1 MKLLEEEVK
10 YLKETNLQQ
19 TATIAT
25 LKAMLDDRQSQDR
38 TISTPTGI
46 INNNNNNN
54 VLAMTRAV
62 TFPATLSHVE
72 RNTNPTHHQMI
83 ETPMKELIRHE
94 SLKREIQNVN
104 LNSLTPHQRN
114 RLAALVNPLQRRID
128 FLREELRQQKERES
142 QQMQQEQQVLAN
154 NTATNLIR
162 SLISTG
168 QLIVPSPNNNIL
180 VASNNT
186 ANAPQQPRQQQRQ
199 QQQQQERVEPL
210 SYNNDDNEVEELEVM
225 SRDNSFEIL
234 SNLGF
239 TSEDELGPLNF
250 E

>member
-1 MKLLEEEVK
+1 
-10 YLKETNLQQ
+10 
-19 TATIAT
+19 
-25 LKAMLDDRQSQDR
+25 
-38 TISTPTGI
+38 
-46 INNNNNNN
+46 
-54 VLAMTRAV
+54 
-62 TFPATLSHVE
+62 
-72 RNTNPTHHQMI
+72 
-83 ETPMKELIRHE
+83 
-94 SLKREIQNVN
+94 
-104 LNSLTPHQRN
+104 
-114 RLAALVNPLQRRID
+114 
-128 FLREELRQQKERES
+128 
-142 QQMQQEQQVLAN
+142 MQQEQQVLAN

-210 SYNNDDNEVEELEVM
+210 SYNNDDDVEELEVM